1 MKDQLIAWH
10 FDCAEPVASVDA
22 PTVSLG
28 LTVSPARVL
37 RGLEHFWGKEYTAW
51 TCSTRGRLEFPP
63 RPWQCACQAR
73 FFAVEP
79 SSGER
84 ELVLHLAHR
93 QAVIQAFDVL
103 MGRPFAA
110 AVLALLTRKR
120 STS

>member
-1 MKDQLIAWH
+1 MEDQLIAWH
-10 FDCAEPVASVDA
+10 FDCAEPVARVDA

-28 LTVSPARVL
+28 LTVSIARVL

-51 TCSTRGRLEFPP
+51 TCSTRGKLEFPAP
-63 RPWQCACQAR
+63 AVAVRLSGAVFCGRHLCQ
-73 FFAVEP
+73 
-79 SSGER
+79 ER

-110 AVLALLTRKR
+110 AVLAMITRKR
-120 STS
+120 ATS